1 MKTEEVINFANAC
14 SNEDLCLLI
23 NIMANRFECYF
34 GSLNRC
40 QLSSEIQSACING
53 ATIQINCKTV
63 ELDDIADDPFIKYAI
78 EKGVKA

>member
-1 MKTEEVINFANAC
+1 MKTEKIVNFSNSC

-23 NIMANRFECYF
+23 NIVANRLECFF

-53 ATIQINCKTV
+53 PMIQLNCKTV
-63 ELDDIADDPFIKYAI
+63 ALDDIADDQFIKYAI